1 MLHFGRMYEC
11 CSVHCVRCVYACF
24 VCRNLSHTFLA
35 PSRSCWY
42 YNASW
47 QLFPFS
53 LQFFSFLLVLP
64 SFILHNT
71 SLHIFIL
78 HDYFYWFFFFPCL
91 FLCHFPTL
99 LLCLSVSF
107 FFLYIT
113 ILCLLFFQ
121 FVLSHLW
128 AVKNLK
134 NELISDEYLIHK
146 GAAYSWQ
153 FPKA

>member
-1 MLHFGRMYEC
+1 MNAAACIVCAVSTRVLYAEICLTHFWHHLDRADIIMLLD
-11 CSVHCVRCVYACF
+11 S
-24 VCRNLSHTFLA
+24 S
-35 PSRSCWY
+35 S
-42 YNASW
+42 
-47 QLFPFS
+47 LFPCSSSAFS
-53 LQFFSFLLVLP
+53 WSFLVLY
-64 SFILHNT
+64 FIT
-71 SLHIFIL
+71 RVFISSSCMIIFI
-78 HDYFYWFFFFPCL
+78 DFFFFPCL